1 MHGIQLFR
9 RHVSGNELGKSEMG
23 TGTFNNVCVCEIFSC
38 SKNVNRGNVARRKYI
53 ETKGW
58 KIAEENTISLIHKI
72 QA

>member
-1 MHGIQLFR
+1 MEYSYSEGMSQEMSL
-9 RHVSGNELGKSEMG
+9 GNLRWAQVHSIMC
-23 TGTFNNVCVCEIFSC
+23 VCVCEIFSC